1 MFHKLQEIFKIQN
14 FRKVTGYQ
22 TFHILSLNKH
32 THTHTVLRKYRIRG
46 FNLLCHKRL
55 ETLLVFRYLAK
66 GKHDAYAIAGVW

>member
-1 MFHKLQEIFKIQN
+1 MKTKVQESNRISNISHFVIK
-14 FRKVTGYQ
+14 Q
-22 TFHILSLNKH
+22 TH